1 MEFGFCMPNLKVDTK
16 AKMQFY
22 KSFLLYKASSAY
34 ERHLSRDGEIF
45 DPLLKRIARFSS

>member
-1 MEFGFCMPNLKVDTK
+1 MEFGFCMPYLKVDTK

-45 DPLLKRIARFSS
+45 DPLLNRIARFSS